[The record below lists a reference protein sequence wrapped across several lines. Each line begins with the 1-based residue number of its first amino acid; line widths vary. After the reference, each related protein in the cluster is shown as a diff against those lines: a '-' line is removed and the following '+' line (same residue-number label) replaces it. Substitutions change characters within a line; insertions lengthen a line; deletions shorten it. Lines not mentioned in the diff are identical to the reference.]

1 MRTLGSGVVLTA
13 VQQRVVS
20 SWTLLSFAAAVFL
33 VRASMLMLGPLLVE
47 LATDFETSIAVAGQL
62 AAATFIT
69 WGITAPLVGPISDT
83 YGRRPVL
90 LIGLL
95 LMALGILGSGAAW
108 SYGSLLAT
116 RLITGVG
123 SAMLPPTIMAALADT
138 LPPEKV
144 GKAVGFITA
153 SSWVGVALGLP
164 VIALLGYVGGWRLPF
179 YITGGLSLALWVPL
193 WLRLPSGQRRLG
205 QSLNLFNRFK
215 DIGRQSA
222 SWHVL
227 IANSAQQAVLI
238 GLTTYFA
245 AYMIESH
252 GWDEANT
259 APGLAL
265 IGVGAVIGSFAG
277 GSIAGRARRLDWL
290 VGINLIGGVVVGLLF
305 ALDVSGWVV
314 VAMAFVASTLVSVS
328 MPVLMTMIMHLAGE
342 SRGTAG
348 GMFSTSNQFGGVLG
362 ASAGGLMLSLGGF
375 QAVGFLYLVA
385 AVLSAAVIG
394 FMMRRSAAFR
404 LAGSDT

>member
-1 MRTLGSGVVLTA
+1 MTA

-20 SWTLLSFAAAVFL
+20 SWTLFSFAAAVFL

-47 LATDFETSIAVAGQL
+47 LATDFDTSIAVAGQL

-179 YITGGLSLALWVPL
+179 YITGGLSLALLVPL

-265 IGVGAVIGSFAG
+265 IGLGAVIGSFAG

-290 VGINLIGGVVVGLLF
+290 VGINLIGGVVVGVLF
-305 ALDVSGWVV
+305 ALDVPGWVV

-348 GMFSTSNQFGGVLG
+348 GMFSTSNQFGGVVG

-404 LAGSDT
+404 LAGSHT

>member
-1 MRTLGSGVVLTA
+1 MTA

-20 SWTLLSFAAAVFL
+20 SWTLFSFAAAVFL

-47 LATDFETSIAVAGQL
+47 LATDFDTSIAVAGQL

-227 IANSAQQAVLI
+227 IANSAQQAVLL

-314 VAMAFVASTLVSVS
+314 VAMAFVASTLVSIS

-348 GMFSTSNQFGGVLG
+348 GMFSTSNQFGGVVG
-362 ASAGGLMLSLGGF
+362 ASAGGVMLSLGGF

>member
-1 MRTLGSGVVLTA
+1 MTA

-47 LATDFETSIAVAGQL
+47 LATDFDTSIAVAGQL

-314 VAMAFVASTLVSVS
+314 VAMAFVASTLVSIS

-348 GMFSTSNQFGGVLG
+348 GMFSTSNQFGGVVG
-362 ASAGGLMLSLGGF
+362 ASAGGVMLSLGGF

-404 LAGSDT
+404 LAGSNT

>member
-1 MRTLGSGVVLTA
+1 LTA
-13 VQQRVVS
+13 VQQRGVS
-20 SWTLLSFAAAVFL
+20 SWTLLSFASVVFL
-33 VRASMLMLGPLLVE
+33 VRASMLMLGPLLVA
-47 LATDFETSIAVAGQL
+47 LADDFGTSIAVAGQL

-69 WGITAPLVGPISDT
+69 WGIVAPLVGPISDT

-90 LIGLL
+90 LVGLM
-95 LMALGILGSGAAW
+95 LMALGILGSGFAW
-108 SYGSLLAT
+108 SYSSLLAT

-138 LPPEKV
+138 LPPAKV

-153 SSWVGVALGLP
+153 SSWVGVAVGLP
-164 VIALLGYVGGWRLPF
+164 MIALLGFVGGWRLPF
-179 YITGGLSLALWVPL
+179 YVTGGLSLAFWVPI

-205 QSLNLFNRFK
+205 QSLDLFKRFRV
-215 DIGRQSA
+215 IGRQSA
-222 SWHVL
+222 PWYVL

-245 AYMIESH
+245 AFMIESH
-252 GWDEANT
+252 GWDEAST

-277 GSIAGRARRLDWL
+277 GSIAGRARRFDWL
-290 VGINLIGGVVVGLLF
+290 VGINLVGGAVVGLLF
-305 ALDVSGWVV
+305 ALDVSAWIV

-328 MPVLMTMIMHLAGE
+328 MPVLMTLIMHLAGE

-348 GMFSTSNQFGGVLG
+348 GMFSTSNQLGGVIG

-375 QAVGFLYLVA
+375 PAVGFLYLFA

-394 FMMRRSAAFR
+394 FLMRRSAAFR
-404 LAGSDT
+404 LGGSSN